1 VLLPGFDTGFHIGMS
16 SLTTEIAILGGGPAA
31 MVLARRLTGMGYG
44 VLVITRPR
52 QPRTLEGFSERT
64 LMLCGRFC
72 GLEDWVRGRE
82 MISRDVCWNGE
93 RSAANREAV
102 IDRGDLDNR
111 IRASA
116 QREGI
121 QILDGRVSAVSEQ
134 DEGWRLAVKS
144 HDADGKVTDR
154 TITARFL
161 VEARGRA
168 APAAGQSRVRGPG
181 LVCLSRRWRF
191 GPAENSRAGIGA
203 FGDGWAWFIRDKDG
217 AGILQFFVDAASV
230 RSRPEL
236 NTVYAQFVA
245 ALPEAGPWLQG
256 GQEEGEVFAR
266 HAGMVVSHD
275 LCSPRHIRIGD
286 AAMAIDP
293 LSGHGVYKAISN
305 ALAAVPVINTL
316 MRRPDAAGLAIDF
329 YKTRVTDDF
338 WVSARLAR
346 DFYREERRWTD
357 QPFWQER
364 QRWPDEAPAHALVEE
379 GVVRIER
386 RPVSI
391 ENYVEERDVLVTPD
405 QPRGVLH
412 LGGIPAVDAWRMLTS
427 DLKAGDQKD
436 TDRKMPEV
444 LANHF
449 GVPLST
455 ADQALRWFAERRLGG
470 LS

>member
-1 VLLPGFDTGFHIGMS
+1 MN
-16 SLTTEIAILGGGPAA
+16 SLTTEIAILGAGPAA
-31 MVLARRLTGMGYG
+31 MALARRLAGLGYG
-44 VLVITRPR
+44 VLVIARPR

-72 GLEDWVRGRE
+72 GIEDWARGRDL
-82 MISRDVCWNGE
+82 IARDVCWNGE
-93 RSAANREAV
+93 RNAANREAV
-102 IDRGDLDNR
+102 IDRGDFDNR
-111 IRASA
+111 IRAA
-116 QREGI
+116 ARGEGI
-121 QILDGRVSAVSEQ
+121 QILDGRVSKISEQ
-134 DEGWRLAVKS
+134 GEGWRLAVKG
-144 HDADGKVTDR
+144 HAADGNAADDVTV
-154 TITARFL
+154 TARFL

-191 GPAENSRAGIGA
+191 SPTDQSQAGVGA

-217 AGILQFFVDAASV
+217 AGILQFFVDTASV

-236 NTVYAQFVA
+236 HAVYARFVA
-245 ALPEAGPWLQG
+245 ALPEAGQWLQG
-256 GQEEGEVFAR
+256 GREDGEVIAR
-266 HAGMVVSHD
+266 HAGMSVSHD
-275 LCSPRHIRIGD
+275 LCSHRHIRIGD

-316 MRRPDAAGLAIDF
+316 MRRPDAGGMAIDF

-338 WVSARLAR
+338 WVSPRLAR

-357 QPFWQER
+357 QPFWAER
-364 QRWPDEAPAHALVEE
+364 QRWPDDAPAHAPVEG
-379 GVVRIER
+379 GVVGIER
-386 RPVSI
+386 RPVSV

-412 LGGIPAVDAWRMLTS
+412 LGGIPAVEAWRMLADGKKVGDMKAADMNTS
-427 DLKAGDQKD
+427 QA
-436 TDRKMPEV
+436 
-444 LANHF
+444 LADHF
-449 GVPLST
+449 GVSQGI
-455 ADQALRWFAERRLGG
+455 ASQALRWFAERRLGG

>member
-1 VLLPGFDTGFHIGMS
+1 MN

-31 MVLARRLTGMGYG
+31 MVLARRLAGMGYG
-44 VLVITRPR
+44 VLVISRPR

-72 GLEDWVRGRE
+72 GLEDWVRDRDL
-82 MISRDVCWNGE
+82 IARDVCWNGE
-93 RSAANREAV
+93 RTAANREAV
-102 IDRGDLDNR
+102 IDREDFDNR
-111 IRASA
+111 IRMAA
-116 QREGI
+116 QRDGI
-121 QILDGRVSAVSEQ
+121 RILDGRVSAVSEQ
-134 DEGWRLAVKS
+134 AEGWRLSVKGQI
-144 HDADGKVTDR
+144 ADDKTTDDKVADDLTA
-154 TITARFL
+154 TARFL

-168 APAAGQSRVRGPG
+168 APVAGQSRVRGPG

-191 GPAENSRAGIGA
+191 GPAENSHAGVGA
-203 FGDGWAWFIRDKDG
+203 FGGGWAWFIRDKDG
-217 AGILQFFVDAASV
+217 AGILQFFVDAVSV

-236 NTVYAQFVA
+236 HTVYAGFVS
-245 ALPEAGPWLQG
+245 ALPEARQWLED
-256 GQEEGEVFAR
+256 GQEEGEVIAR

-316 MRRPDAAGLAIDF
+316 MRRPNQGDLAIDF

-338 WVSARLAR
+338 WISARLAR
-346 DFYREERRWTD
+346 DFYREERRWRD
-357 QPFWQER
+357 QPFWLER
-364 QRWPDEAPAHALVEE
+364 QRWPDETPAHAPVEE
-379 GVVRIER
+379 GVVGVER

-391 ENYVEERDVLVTPD
+391 ENYVEEREVLITPD

-412 LGGIPAVDAWRMLTS
+412 LGGIPAVEAWRILG
-427 DLKAGDQKD
+427 ADQKN
-436 TDRKMPEV
+436 TDMNTPEA

-449 GVPLST
+449 GVPQNT
-455 ADQALRWFAERRLGG
+455 AVQALRWFAERRLGG